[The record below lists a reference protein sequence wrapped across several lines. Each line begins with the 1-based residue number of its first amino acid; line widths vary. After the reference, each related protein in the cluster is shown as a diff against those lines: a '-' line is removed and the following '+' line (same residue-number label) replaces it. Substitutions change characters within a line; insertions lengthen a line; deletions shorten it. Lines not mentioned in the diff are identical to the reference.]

1 MDEKETT
8 VERRAYLFAL
18 APSLVVLGVAPF
30 LAYLLPSP
38 LGFEL
43 GVVRFVGV
51 PVVLAGFGFAF
62 WAVDSFARAG
72 ETPSP
77 AETSDTLVCE
87 GAFSYSRN
95 PIYLGTVVAGVGAGV
110 VLESVVV
117 VGYAVV
123 LWLVYHVLAVYK
135 EEPALREKLGKE
147 YEIYCDDVP
156 RWL

>member
-77 AETSDTLVCE
+77 AETSETLVSE